1 MASIVALYE
10 QSPYWVWLAL
20 AALFVVM
27 ALITG
32 ARSLIWPSVAA
43 AVVAGAGIANM
54 HLAPPA
60 EIALFIAITLAAYL
74 APRRMAPAP
83 TAQVPGMD
91 EIAPVAPKSGR
102 REMGTVDRTGRLVGR
117 IGRTTSEFANG
128 VGRVWIEGAEWAA
141 ELEGHED
148 DLPPEAPVRITRV
161 IGGVRLQVRALTA

>member
-1 MASIVALYE
+1 
-10 QSPYWVWLAL
+10 
-20 AALFVVM
+20 
-27 ALITG
+27 
-32 ARSLIWPSVAA
+32 
-43 AVVAGAGIANM
+43 
-54 HLAPPA
+54 
-60 EIALFIAITLAAYL
+60 
-74 APRRMAPAP
+74 
-83 TAQVPGMD
+83 VPGMD